1 MAFEA
6 DCGVSTV
13 LEEIRVTSTARFLV
27 PGECRAT
34 GPRDEAL
41 RDSAT
46 PTGASSRGFTFGVAN
61 PKSEISKEVDGRK
74 LRIEN

>member
-13 LEEIRVTSTARFLV
+13 LEASYVTRTAEPPVEKTLR
-27 PGECRAT
+27 

-46 PTGASSRGFTFGVAN
+46 PTGGSGWGMTTGVELI
-61 PKSEISKEVDGRK
+61 PKPA
-74 LRIEN
+74 